1 MNNRR
6 STQKKNSKQ
15 KGGTG
20 NKNSPKLIAIQYID
34 TLFKPYT
41 TRNTKKSK
49 SPPKKKSPPKNK

>member
-34 TLFKPYT
+34 TLFKPS
-41 TRNTKKSK
+41 KKSK